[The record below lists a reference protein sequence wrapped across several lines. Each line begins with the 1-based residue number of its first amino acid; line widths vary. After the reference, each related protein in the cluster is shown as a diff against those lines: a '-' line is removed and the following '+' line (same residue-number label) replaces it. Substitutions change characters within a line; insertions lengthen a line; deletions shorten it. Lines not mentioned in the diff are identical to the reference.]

1 MIEMVRVNWYL
12 TPVFS
17 CDSLSTIPGR
27 GMMVVVV
34 MWSAGPL
41 AAAPPAPL
49 SWVSPREAPHPE
61 SWILESLAETASAAE
76 I

>member
-1 MIEMVRVNWYL
+1 
-12 TPVFS
+12 
-17 CDSLSTIPGR
+17 
-27 GMMVVVV
+27 MMVVVV